1 MIRLD
6 TQSSTIWLLLCLTV
20 CPCRSITVTGFS
32 GGKVT
37 LPCKYNMKYHG
48 QCDICW
54 MRGEIPLSGCGTEII
69 ATDGDKVVRSTSQ
82 KYQLNGELQRGD
94 ASLTIHNTTHEDS
107 GKYGC
112 RVHVP
117 GWFNDEKIVIDVVIM
132 KGPTSEVYSLLPN
145 TPKPVTRDPWE
156 TEPTH
161 VANSTT
167 YNFNTSNPKS
177 EQSGKETTNKAV
189 PLTVIPILLILLI
202 IGAAIYL
209 IWLKKRRT
217 RESVEIDQNSNRE
230 AIYNNSEVSLGLNSR
245 SMAMENIYQID
256 TENAYEQWSR

>member
-1 MIRLD
+1 
-6 TQSSTIWLLLCLTV
+6 
-20 CPCRSITVTGFS
+20 VTGFS

-132 KGPTSEVYSLLPN
+132 KG
-145 TPKPVTRDPWE
+145 
-156 TEPTH
+156 
-161 VANSTT
+161 
-167 YNFNTSNPKS
+167 
-177 EQSGKETTNKAV
+177 
-189 PLTVIPILLILLI
+189 
-202 IGAAIYL
+202 
-209 IWLKKRRT
+209 
-217 RESVEIDQNSNRE
+217 
-230 AIYNNSEVSLGLNSR
+230 
-245 SMAMENIYQID
+245 
-256 TENAYEQWSR
+256 